1 MVFFQS
7 DVKFGQQELIHAVVP
22 LLKLLCLTVIGILL
36 AHPRTQ
42 IVPRSTFKLL
52 SKLVFALFLPCTI
65 FIHLGQSVSIN
76 NLALWWFIPVNVV
89 ISTVF
94 GCLLGLLV
102 AVICRPPP
110 EFFRFTVI
118 VTGFGNTGNLIL
130 AIVGSVC
137 HNDDNSFGP
146 ECHTTGT
153 AYVSI
158 AQWVSVLLVYT
169 LVYHMMEPPME
180 YYEVVEEDEEI
191 EIVHE
196 DLPVNDLSRPLL
208 HEAEWPGMD
217 DKETVH
223 CKTPFIARVFAN
235 VSDFSETSVPDTD
248 LLQDGHE
255 RERPRSPKS
264 IRCLAEPRM
273 VRKIRIVAEQ
283 TPVRH
288 ILQPPTIATFLAL
301 VIGMVPFLKSI
312 VYGDDAPL
320 SFVTDSLDI
329 MAGAMVPSVMLVLG
343 GMMAEGPNESR
354 LGIRTTIGILVARL
368 LVLPML
374 GIGVVFVADKLNL
387 LIHGDR
393 MFRFVLL
400 LQYTTPSA
408 ILFGAIASLRG
419 YAVSEASAILF
430 WQHVGALFSL
440 SMYSIIYFKLL
451 LMYI

>member
-1 MVFFQS
+1 MGFFGS
-7 DVKFGQQELIHAVVP
+7 DVQFGKQELIHAVVP
-22 LLKLLCLTVIGILL
+22 LLKLLSLTVIGIVL
-36 AHPRTQ
+36 AHKRTQ
-42 IVPRSTFKLL
+42 IVPKSTFKLL

-65 FIHLGQSVSIN
+65 FIHLGLSVSVN
-76 NLALWWFIPVNVV
+76 NLALWWFIPVNVIV
-89 ISTVF
+89 STLI

-118 VTGFGNTGNLIL
+118 VTGFGNTGNLLL

-137 HNDDNSFGP
+137 HNGDSLFGP
-146 ECHTTGT
+146 ECQTSGT
-153 AYVSI
+153 AYVSL

-180 YYEVVEEDEEI
+180 YYEVVEEEDEI
-191 EIVHE
+191 EIVQE
-196 DLPVNDLSRPLL
+196 NLPVNDLSRPLL

-217 DKETVH
+217 DQETVH

-235 VSDFSETSVPDTD
+235 VSDFSETSVPD
-248 LLQDGHE
+248 HE
-255 RERPRSPKS
+255 ERHEIERDRPQSPKS

-288 ILQPPTIATFLAL
+288 ILQPPTIATLLAL
-301 VIGMVPFLKSI
+301 IIGMVPFLKSI

-320 SFVTDSLDI
+320 AFLTDSLDI

-343 GMMAEGPNESR
+343 GMIAEGPNESR
-354 LGIRTTIGILVARL
+354 LGLRTTIGILVARL
-368 LVLPML
+368 FVLPMI
-374 GIGVVFVADKLNL
+374 GIGVVFAADKMNL
-387 LIHGDR
+387 LIEGDR
-393 MFRFVLL
+393 MFLFVLL
-400 LQYTTPSA
+400 LQYATPSA

-419 YAVSEASAILF
+419 YAVSEASALLF
-430 WQHVGALFSL
+430 WQHIVALFSL

>member
-1 MVFFQS
+1 MGFF
-7 DVKFGQQELIHAVVP
+7 DVHFGQQELIHAVVP
-22 LLKLLCLTVIGILL
+22 LLKLLSLTVIGILL

-42 IVPRSTFKLL
+42 IVPKSTFKLL

-65 FIHLGQSVSIN
+65 FIHLGQSVSVQ
-76 NLALWWFIPVNVV
+76 NLALWWFIPVNVI
-89 ISTVF
+89 ISTVI

-102 AVICRPPP
+102 AVVCRPPP

-137 HNDDNSFGP
+137 HDGSNSFGP

-153 AYVSI
+153 AYVSL

-180 YYEVVEEDEEI
+180 YYEVVEAEDGEI
-191 EIVHE
+191 EIVPE
-196 DLPVNDLSRPLL
+196 NLPVNDLSRPLL

-223 CKTPFIARVFAN
+223 CKTPFIARVFGN
-235 VSDFSETSVPDTD
+235 VSDFSETSLPDPD
-248 LLQDGHE
+248 LLHDEVHE
-255 RERPRSPKS
+255 PPRSPKS

-288 ILQPPTIATFLAL
+288 ILQPPTIATLLAL
-301 VIGMVPFLKSI
+301 IIGMVPFLKSI

-320 SFVTDSLDI
+320 SFFTDSLDI

-343 GMMAEGPNESR
+343 GMIAEGPNETR
-354 LGIRTTIGILVARL
+354 LGTRTTIGILVARL
-368 LVLPML
+368 FVLPTL
-374 GIGVVFVADKLNL
+374 GIGVVLLADKMNL
-387 LIHGDR
+387 LIQGDR

-419 YAVSEASAILF
+419 YAVSEASALLF
-430 WQHVGALFSL
+430 WQHVVALFSL
-440 SMYSIIYFKLL
+440 SMFSIIYFKLL
-451 LMYI
+451 LMY

>member
-1 MVFFQS
+1 MVFFES
-7 DVKFGQQELIHAVVP
+7 NVKFGQQELIHAVVP

-42 IVPRSTFKLL
+42 IVPKSTFKLL

-65 FIHLGQSVSIN
+65 FIHLGQSVSVQ
-76 NLALWWFIPVNVV
+76 NLALWWFIPVNVI
-89 ISTVF
+89 ISTVI

-137 HNDDNSFGP
+137 HSDSNLFGP

-153 AYVSI
+153 AYVSL

-169 LVYHMMEPPME
+169 LVYHMMEPPLE
-180 YYEVVEEDEEI
+180 YYEVVEEEGEI
-191 EIVHE
+191 ETVHE
-196 DLPVNDLSRPLL
+196 NLRVNDLSRPLL
-208 HEAEWPGMD
+208 HEAEWPDMN
-217 DKETVH
+217 DKETTL

-235 VSDFSETSVPDTD
+235 VSDFSETSIPDPD
-248 LLQDGHE
+248 LLHDVVHE
-255 RERPRSPKS
+255 HPQSPKS
-264 IRCLAEPRM
+264 IRCLAEPMM

-288 ILQPPTIATFLAL
+288 ILQPPTIATLLAL
-301 VIGMVPFLKSI
+301 IIGTVPFLKSI
-312 VYGDDAPL
+312 MYGDDAPL
-320 SFVTDSLDI
+320 SFLTDSLDI

-354 LGIRTTIGILVARL
+354 LGTRTTVGILVARL

-374 GIGVVFVADKLNL
+374 GIGVVCLADKLHL
-387 LIHGDR
+387 LIQGDR

-419 YAVSEASAILF
+419 YAVSEASALLF

-440 SMYSIIYFKLL
+440 SMFSIVYFKLL
-451 LMYI
+451 MYI

>member
-1 MVFFQS
+1 MGFFY
-7 DVKFGQQELIHAVVP
+7 VKFGEQELIHAVVP

-42 IVPRSTFKLL
+42 LVPKSTFKLL

-65 FIHLGQSVSIN
+65 FIHLGESVSLK
-76 NLALWWFIPVNVV
+76 NLALWWFIPVNVI
-89 ISTVF
+89 ISTVT
-94 GCLLGLLV
+94 GCVLGLLV
-102 AVICRPPP
+102 AAICRPPP

-130 AIVGSVC
+130 AIVGSIC
-137 HNDDNSFGP
+137 HDSGNSFGP
-146 ECHTTGT
+146 DCHTTGT
-153 AYVSI
+153 AYVSL

-180 YYEVVEEDEEI
+180 YYEVVEEDGEI

-196 DLPVNDLSRPLL
+196 DLPNDLSRPLL
-208 HEAEWPGMD
+208 HEAEWPGME
-217 DKETVH
+217 DKETEH

-235 VSDFSETSVPDTD
+235 VSDFSQTSIPDPD
-248 LLQDGHE
+248 SLEDGH
-255 RERPRSPKS
+255 ERPRSPKS

-301 VIGMVPFLKSI
+301 VIGLVPFLKSI
-312 VYGDDAPL
+312 VYGYDAPL
-320 SFVTDSLDI
+320 SFLTDSLDI
-329 MAGAMVPSVMLVLG
+329 VAGAMVPSVMLVLG
-343 GMMAEGPNESR
+343 GMIAEGPNESK

-368 LVLPML
+368 LILPTL
-374 GIGVVFVADKLNL
+374 GIGVVLLADKLNL
-387 LIHGDR
+387 LIEGDR

-419 YAVSEASAILF
+419 YAVSEASALLF
-430 WQHVGALFSL
+430 WQHVFALFSL

-451 LMYI
+451 LTYV